1 MGNLRLY
8 LAWLYLTYQFRQVLV
23 SISCSVKSIG
33 NVINVDQLT
42 VKSIYNLCI
51 NFIIKRLGKLAK
63 TGDSAVRRR
72 GKGARLSQVL
82 NVAMANDALK
92 PKTKQ
97 LPKSFC
103 RGEGR
108 GGLAAWLFGLLGR
121 LGRLARL
128 AGWLNPL
135 GHKSYKCSITGSKY
149 AHLMH
154 NLA

>member
-1 MGNLRLY
+1 M
-8 LAWLYLTYQFRQVLV
+8 TYQFRQVLV

-72 GKGARLSQVL
+72 DVVGEGRGGGRLSQVL

-103 RGEGR
+103 REG
-108 GGLAAWLFGLLGR
+108 GGKEVWQPGCSACLAGLADLPGW
-121 LGRLARL
+121 L

>member
-1 MGNLRLY
+1 M
-8 LAWLYLTYQFRQVLV
+8 TYQFRQVLV
-23 SISCSVKSIG
+23 SNSCSVKSIG

-72 GKGARLSQVL
+72 DVVGEGRGRGRLSQVL

-103 RGEGR
+103 RGRVEGR
-108 GGLAAWLFGLLGR
+108 RFGSLAVWPAWPAWLTCP
-121 LGRLARL
+121 
-128 AGWLNPL
+128 AGWLA
-135 GHKSYKCSITGSKY
+135 G
-149 AHLMH
+149 
-154 NLA
+154 